1 MSPTLIDS
9 SWRQSKNRRWGCGGA
24 RAKNTDRKGRHP
36 AFQSSDQPG
45 LPTCATKAE
54 IALSLFAGGRN
65 PGPLGTWGILRARN
79 LTWAAKMGFRG
90 LFQKPLQS
98 LPVDCSF
105 KLLPLLLSFSL
116 SAHCWQFELTW
127 HEKHSV
133 YFVLTDRSSPNNC
146 FFPKLFSSSKFPSW
160 SL

>member
-1 MSPTLIDS
+1 MSPALIDS
-9 SWRQSKNRRWGCGGA
+9 SWRHSKNRRWGCGGA

-90 LFQKPLQS
+90 LFQKPWQS
-98 LPVDCSF
+98 FQLTGEPHYGSHAWPSIASAIITFVEDSRVDNILS
-105 KLLPLLLSFSL
+105 LLHQLDVES
-116 SAHCWQFELTW
+116 
-127 HEKHSV
+127 
-133 YFVLTDRSSPNNC
+133 
-146 FFPKLFSSSKFPSW
+146 PKLGLRAFVMNVEKTI
-160 SL
+160 